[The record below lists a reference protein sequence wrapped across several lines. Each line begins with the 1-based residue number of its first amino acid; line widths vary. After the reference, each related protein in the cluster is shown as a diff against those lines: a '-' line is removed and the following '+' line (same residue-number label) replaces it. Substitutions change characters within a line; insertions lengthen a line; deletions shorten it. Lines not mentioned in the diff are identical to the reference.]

1 MPPRL
6 AIYPPKP
13 TTMTVPREVKN
24 STPGHLDSIDGKIA
38 QLQNRTQELAFTAID
53 SEDIKIVI
61 DGLSTIVELITKI
74 VDIAGTIPTLTTL
87 GAGILSGATGVG

>member
-1 MPPRL
+1 ML
-6 AIYPPKP
+6 KSVYEDVQESEGSATKELDAY
-13 TTMTVPREVKN
+13 
-24 STPGHLDSIDGKIA
+24 LDSIDGKMA
-38 QLQNRTQELAFTAID
+38 QLQNKTQELAFTSID

-87 GAGILSGATGVG
+87 GSGILSGATGVG